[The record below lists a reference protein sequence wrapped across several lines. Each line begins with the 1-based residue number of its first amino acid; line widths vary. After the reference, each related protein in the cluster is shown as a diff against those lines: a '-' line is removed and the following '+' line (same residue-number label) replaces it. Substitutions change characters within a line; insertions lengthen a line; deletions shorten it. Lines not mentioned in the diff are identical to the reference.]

1 MVFLYDADNSAP
13 FFDSILFREDAFFT
27 FSFVL
32 RNCPEATAVLPF
44 VGYVPVGSLMTLYPL
59 YSTQAGVAILGSLAI
74 LSAYLRTPLVHCA
87 VYEQRSD
94 MEVPI
99 YALEPQ
105 SRTFNLPY
113 VGQKIGH
120 DGNHY
125 NLFTCDSDGTA
136 VHLALHPAGYEPIP
150 HAVGFPALN
159 FTSFPPALDL
169 TFGLTQPFIPL
180 NTAMVDPRSILE
192 SSTADSSESGLV
204 GPSSIFGSS
213 ILETSY
219 IGSSAYPARG
229 GDTDANISKNLT
241 GSTGTKRRTTQKTD
255 KPTLSYIMTRYP
267 NWRKALA
274 YLRCMLRVAVCRG
287 GHPSLFL
294 LVTAD
299 YATERKALII
309 SLWPE
314 TLVRFT
320 MADDN
325 VMSDMDILALGD
337 AWFSL
342 WMYDNKRHASTSVM
356 TNRAGFD
363 LKHLFGITL
372 HDKILSIVSKLM
384 PPQSNCLPFTV
395 NGLVKFLRHQVSK
408 ESVYHVVFRQNAT
421 PGYRICLA
429 DLDPTAFREAAH
441 PPVATLALVVTTCYD
456 VFLDTFDEEFK
467 DTHVFMSP
475 SEMHKHVCE
484 TLPMLFEQS
493 DDPDYTSFMAAMS
506 ALCTIN
512 EKLDFK
518 TLMAI
523 MRHNWAIT
531 PNSNLLGH
539 NENDLVYWLQTKGH
553 ETLPE
558 SLFTA
563 ASVLFGLVDPLDIKT
578 LIEVSLKEDAT
589 QTGLHH
595 EEESCLEYLKEEG
608 VSPCRTDPK
617 KVATPKAVGSVGA
630 RQSSIS
636 VSCFQPTKAVQDK
649 CHAWLRTSSQSQD
662 ITRDSNAGRILR
674 DFPSTLQCPCLH
686 DHVLR
691 PDDQFIPL
699 PHVMKTWVDNFT
711 YGAYMSASL
720 AESNEPLRLDH
731 SNSFTTKEFK
741 SVGML
746 KSDFHIL
753 DLKKQ
758 RAQSEV
764 DMLSE
769 AIARIA
775 EFHHNDDGTTETDES
790 DSSDDWSDDWMSTS
804 YTSSPSL
811 SLS

>member
-1 MVFLYDADNSAP
+1 MSN
-13 FFDSILFREDAFFT
+13 I
-27 FSFVL
+27 
-32 RNCPEATAVLPF
+32 
-44 VGYVPVGSLMTLYPL
+44 
-59 YSTQAGVAILGSLAI
+59 I
-74 LSAYLRTPLVHCA
+74 LSTCDTPL
-87 VYEQRSD
+87 
-94 MEVPI
+94 
-99 YALEPQ
+99 
-105 SRTFNLPY
+105 
-113 VGQKIGH
+113 
-120 DGNHY
+120 
-125 NLFTCDSDGTA
+125 
-136 VHLALHPAGYEPIP
+136 
-150 HAVGFPALN
+150 
-159 FTSFPPALDL
+159 
-169 TFGLTQPFIPL
+169 
-180 NTAMVDPRSILE
+180 
-192 SSTADSSESGLV
+192 
-204 GPSSIFGSS
+204 
-213 ILETSY
+213 
-219 IGSSAYPARG
+219 
-229 GDTDANISKNLT
+229 
-241 GSTGTKRRTTQKTD
+241 
-255 KPTLSYIMTRYP
+255 
-267 NWRKALA
+267 
-274 YLRCMLRVAVCRG
+274 
-287 GHPSLFL
+287 
-294 LVTAD
+294 
-299 YATERKALII
+299 
-309 SLWPE
+309 
-314 TLVRFT
+314 
-320 MADDN
+320 
-325 VMSDMDILALGD
+325 
-337 AWFSL
+337 
-342 WMYDNKRHASTSVM
+342 
-356 TNRAGFD
+356 D
-363 LKHLFGITL
+363 LK
-372 HDKILSIVSKLM
+372 
-384 PPQSNCLPFTV
+384 
-395 NGLVKFLRHQVSK
+395 
-408 ESVYHVVFRQNAT
+408 
-421 PGYRICLA
+421 
-429 DLDPTAFREAAH
+429 
-441 PPVATLALVVTTCYD
+441 
-456 VFLDTFDEEFK
+456 
-467 DTHVFMSP
+467 
-475 SEMHKHVCE
+475 
-484 TLPMLFEQS
+484 
-493 DDPDYTSFMAAMS
+493 
-506 ALCTIN
+506 
-512 EKLDFK
+512 
-518 TLMAI
+518 
-523 MRHNWAIT
+523 
-531 PNSNLLGH
+531 LLGH

-595 EEESCLEYLKEEG
+595 EEESCLEYLKRGGRLLMEERMDRAQIE
-608 VSPCRTDPK
+608 VSLFSSAIANLCEELNARCHPTPCHTDPK

-662 ITRDSNAGRILR
+662 ITRDSNAGRILH

-769 AIARIA
+769 AIARIT